1 MILVT
6 GATGTVGSEVVAQ
19 LLAAG
24 QPVRVLTRSPEKA
37 AKYGSNV
44 EIARGDLADQ
54 ATLTAAFA
62 GVDEVFLLATGPSLA
77 TLEAHAIVVAKQAG
91 VKHIVKLSAQGA
103 ELDPGIALGRWHRE
117 SEKNLEESG
126 LAWTILR
133 PGSFSS
139 NALNWAGTIKA
150 QGMVFHV
157 SGNGKTTPI
166 DPRDIAAVAV
176 AALTTPGHAG
186 KIYTL
191 TGPEALTNAE
201 MVAKISKAIEKPI
214 QCIDAPEAA
223 ARSGMLAEGMPHIVV
238 EAVLELMALI
248 KNGYGAATTDVV
260 EEVTGRKP
268 RTFDAWLSDHVA
280 AFR

>member
-24 QPVRVLTRSPEKA
+24 KPVRVLTRSPEKA

-44 EIARGDLADQ
+44 EIVQGDLADQ
-54 ATLTAAFA
+54 ATLGPAFA

-91 VKHIVKLSAQGA
+91 VKHVVKLSAQGA
-103 ELDPGIALGRWHRE
+103 DIDPGIALGRWHRD

-126 LAWTILR
+126 LTWTILR
-133 PGSFSS
+133 PGAFSS

-157 SGNGKTTPI
+157 TGNGKTTPI

-186 KIYTL
+186 KIYAL

-201 MVAKISKAIEKPI
+201 MVGKISKAISKPI

-223 ARSGMLAEGMPHIVV
+223 ARSGMLAEGMPHVVV
-238 EAVLELMALI
+238 EAVLELMGLI
-248 KNGYGAATTDVV
+248 KNGYGAETTTVV

-268 RTFDAWLSDHVA
+268 RTFDAWLNDHVD